1 MSDERLMV
9 SVRAYRKFVQRLI
22 FGRARTHFYVHIPTH
37 IQTHATYIHIYI
49 HLHIRMFLT
58 DTLQYDTSDRFTR
71 GYETLNRYRCNVPVP
86 GGNLLCLG
94 QGSSD
99 WQEEVVVILK

>member
-1 MSDERLMV
+1 M
-9 SVRAYRKFVQRLI
+9 QR
-22 FGRARTHFYVHIPTH
+22 
-37 IQTHATYIHIYI
+37 TYIY
-49 HLHIRMFLT
+49 LHIRMFLT

-99 WQEEVVVILK
+99 WQEEVVVILKKPALLVFLFFLLFPIDTIQCSQVNTGTYLHRYLGT